1 MLWEKTT
8 HVPFVFV
15 APGITKPGSK
25 CSLPIDLTV
34 LYPTLLNV
42 CSLRVD
48 EPCDNKS
55 IIKLLSGDNDG
66 WNRPA
71 IMTYMKGNHAVRNS
85 RWRYIRYADGTE
97 ELYDHSN
104 DINEWN
110 NVASNYKN
118 DKVIK
123 SLRKWLPVEEKQ
135 QISNLRK

>member
-1 MLWEKTT
+1 M
-8 HVPFVFV
+8 
-15 APGITKPGSK
+15 
-25 CSLPIDLTV
+25 
-34 LYPTLLNV
+34 
-42 CSLRVD
+42 
-48 EPCDNKS
+48 
-55 IIKLLSGDNDG
+55 SGDNDG